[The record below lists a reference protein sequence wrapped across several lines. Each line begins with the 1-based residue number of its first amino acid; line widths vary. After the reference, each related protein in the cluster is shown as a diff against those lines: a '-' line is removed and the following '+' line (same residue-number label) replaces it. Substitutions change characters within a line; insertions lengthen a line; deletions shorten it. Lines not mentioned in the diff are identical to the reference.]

1 MILLSALSLVYEN
14 KTKRCNYCF
23 LFQILKETV
32 DEFVMEADAIP
43 VGLDTLQGHLD
54 EIQTHFDSLLLEH
67 KQFEESCHEW
77 DEYFALASK
86 ELSSCRAFKAC
97 TLQDMSNNLDRI
109 QVILFI
115 YLFIIHTVVVVVDL
129 IFGILFGLWLI
140 WLRSLSQVQ
149 PC

>member
-115 YLFIIHTVVVVVDL
+115 YLFIFHTVVVVVDL

>member
-115 YLFIIHTVVVVVDL
+115 YLFFFHTVVVVVDL
-129 IFGILFGLWLI
+129 IFGILFVCG
-140 WLRSLSQVQ
+140 
-149 PC
+149 

>member
-115 YLFIIHTVVVVVDL
+115 YLFIY
-129 IFGILFGLWLI
+129 F
-140 WLRSLSQVQ
+140 SYCCCCS
-149 PC
+149 

>member
-1 MILLSALSLVYEN
+1 MILLSALGLVYEN